1 VQHIPRAMNQPK
13 LTKLVALVVGLAL
26 NLSSAAGQS
35 VIWAV
40 NAGGEAMIGA
50 HGIAY
55 QKDIND
61 EGLTQH
67 FGENI
72 TIGRVVADDADLF
85 RSARFD
91 PTKFG
96 YRIPLIGNGDYLLA
110 LKFAE
115 NDEDVQSDGRLID
128 VVLNKHHQVC
138 NGLDIFKMA
147 GRYNAHF
154 EYVHFKIMGNRLIYK
169 SEVSKITDGGGVRLD
184 FFKNKGEPFVSA
196 IVLYSGDVEAVKHN
210 LNPALVSIAI

>member
-1 VQHIPRAMNQPK
+1 MNVVK
-13 LTKLVALVVGLAL
+13 FSTAFVVGLTVVF
-26 NLSSAAGQS
+26 SSVGAQS

-61 EGLTQH
+61 EGLVQR
-67 FGENI
+67 FGQNI
-72 TIGRVVADDADLF
+72 TIGRVVPDDAELF

-91 PTKFG
+91 PSKFG

-115 NDEDVQSDGRLID
+115 NDEDLKSEERLID

-138 NGLDIFKMA
+138 SGLDVLKMA

-154 EYVHFKIMGNRLIYK
+154 EYVNFKITDNRLVYK
-169 SEVSKITDGGGVRLD
+169 NEVSKIGDGGGVRLD
-184 FFKNKGEPFVSA
+184 FLKNKGEPFVSA
-196 IVLYSGDVEAVKHN
+196 IVLYSGDVEAVKQN
-210 LNPALVSIAI
+210 LNPALVSESDVKKKI